1 MEHGMAERLAV
12 TLALAL
18 SPLLPAAAGVAGGR
32 GQTPA
37 TQATQGEREMSK
49 TETAVAAAGADAS
62 GVGGARGFDF
72 EAGRWRVHNRRLRE
86 RLKGSTE
93 WDEFESTVAARP
105 ILGGQGNEEEY
116 RTGFAGGFVGM
127 AFRFFD
133 PVTQRW
139 SIYWADSR
147 RGVLEPPVVGS
158 FAGDTGTFLGSDT
171 FEGRPILMRFI
182 WSRVTTATPR
192 WEQAFSA
199 DGGKTWET
207 NWTMDFTR
215 EASAAMGSV
224 AHLEGFQ
231 VVELRRYSLVDGA
244 RERFARTF
252 ESYFPE
258 AFEQLG
264 AMVFGQFGE
273 RRNPARFTW
282 LRGYKDMD
290 ARATVN
296 AAFYFGPLWKEHRAT
311 MNGLMTDSDNVLLLR
326 PLTPE
331 RGIPVLPA
339 VDPADEAAEAAGA
352 RGVVV
357 AQIFA
362 VRADGVDAL
371 ARQAEPSFA
380 GYRAAGAR
388 EAGLLATLDAPNNFP
403 QLPIRADG
411 PFLVW
416 LGVLEDDQALARFEP
431 LAAAAARSLAAG
443 GLLRGEPELV
453 VLDPTARSR
462 LRWLPGRRPLRDSR

>member
-1 MEHGMAERLAV
+1 V
-12 TLALAL
+12 T
-18 SPLLPAAAGVAGGR
+18 S
-32 GQTPA
+32 
-37 TQATQGEREMSK
+37 
-49 TETAVAAAGADAS
+49 
-62 GVGGARGFDF
+62 
-72 EAGRWRVHNRRLRE
+72 
-86 RLKGSTE
+86 
-93 WDEFESTVAARP
+93 
-105 ILGGQGNEEEY
+105 
-116 RTGFAGGFVGM
+116 
-127 AFRFFD
+127 
-133 PVTQRW
+133 
-139 SIYWADSR
+139 
-147 RGVLEPPVVGS
+147 
-158 FAGDTGTFLGSDT
+158 
-171 FEGRPILMRFI
+171 
-182 WSRVTTATPR
+182 ATPR
-192 WEQAFSA
+192 WEQAFSV

-207 NWTMDFTR
+207 NWIMDFTR
-215 EASAAMGSV
+215 EPGSGVSAV
-224 AHLEGFQ
+224 AHLGDYQ
-231 VVELRRYSLVDGA
+231 VVELRRYSLVDGK

-273 RRNPARFTW
+273 RRNPAHFTW

-296 AAFYFGPLWKEHRAT
+296 AAFYFGPLWKEHRT
-311 MNGLMTDSDNVLLLR
+311 TLNGMMTDSDNVLLLR

-339 VDPADEAAEAAGA
+339 VDPVDEAAGA
-352 RGVVV
+352 RGVAV

-362 VRADGVDAL
+362 VRAGGVEAL

-388 EAGLLATLDAPNNFP
+388 EAGVLVTLDVPNNFP
-403 QLPIRADG
+403 QLPIRTDG

-416 LGVLEDDQALARFEP
+416 LGVLEDDQALRRFEP
-431 LAAAAARSLAAG
+431 LAGEAARALAAS

-462 LRWLPGRRPLRDSR
+462 LRWLPGGEPLRDSR